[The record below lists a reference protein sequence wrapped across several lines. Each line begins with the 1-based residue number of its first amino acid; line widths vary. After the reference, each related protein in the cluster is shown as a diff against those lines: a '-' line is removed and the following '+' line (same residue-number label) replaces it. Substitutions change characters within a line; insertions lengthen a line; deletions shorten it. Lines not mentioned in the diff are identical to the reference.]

1 MPRLNEAE
9 RLRAVGIL
17 EAGMTQVDV
26 AMRLGVHFNT
36 VYRLWRRYQQSN
48 SVRDRPR
55 SGRPRVTSRRQ
66 DNFIRTT
73 HVRNRFQPASVTS
86 RSIPRLRR
94 ISPRTVRNR
103 LREARIRPRRPAIRP
118 VSLRR
123 HRVARLAWCRRH
135 LRYTNRDWQR
145 VLFTDESRFLLDSY
159 DGRIR
164 VCRGAGERFNNGCV
178 IERRQMG
185 GGSVMIW
192 GGITTRARTPLVF
205 IEGNLSGQR
214 YRDEVVRPHV
224 IPFIRNAN
232 QVITFQQDNARPH
245 TAGIVRDFLR
255 QNNVPTLDWPAVSPD
270 LSPIEHLWDE
280 IERRLRRVPNAPTT
294 FAELRQALQNIWQ
307 KFLCNFY
314 AIWLHQSAADA

>member
-36 VYRLWRRYQQSN
+36 VYRLWRRYQQYN

-73 HVRNRFQPASVTS
+73 HLRNRFQPASVTS

-123 HRVARLAWCRRH
+123 HRVAR
-135 LRYTNRDWQR
+135 
-145 VLFTDESRFLLDSY
+145 
-159 DGRIR
+159 
-164 VCRGAGERFNNGCV
+164 
-178 IERRQMG
+178 
-185 GGSVMIW
+185 
-192 GGITTRARTPLVF
+192 
-205 IEGNLSGQR
+205 
-214 YRDEVVRPHV
+214 
-224 IPFIRNAN
+224 
-232 QVITFQQDNARPH
+232 
-245 TAGIVRDFLR
+245 
-255 QNNVPTLDWPAVSPD
+255 
-270 LSPIEHLWDE
+270 
-280 IERRLRRVPNAPTT
+280 
-294 FAELRQALQNIWQ
+294 
-307 KFLCNFY
+307 
-314 AIWLHQSAADA
+314 